1 MIRELLVSVAS
12 GVGAKVRHEW
22 ANRSSGISGH
32 VWNMRRV
39 AWRLYF
45 WSEQTCSDNFGKLAH
60 PAIMAS
66 AEMCEKRA
74 EGARTRAE
82 QSVYPSEQEAWLRV
96 ASEWTELAR
105 TCDHPIKSVMG
116 AVWRISPRR

>member
-1 MIRELLVSVAS
+1 MIRERLVSLAS

-60 PAIMAS
+60 PAIMPQLKCA
-66 AEMCEKRA
+66 KKGRKKL
-74 EGARTRAE
+74 ARE
-82 QSVYPSEQEAWLRV
+82 QSREVVPV
-96 ASEWTELAR
+96 
-105 TCDHPIKSVMG
+105 V
-116 AVWRISPRR
+116 